1 MSNALWY
8 LGRGT
13 GVSALVLLTIVF
25 ILGIIVRGGRPLPGL
40 PRFAVGTLHRTTS
53 LSAVA
58 FMTVH
63 IVTLL
68 FDPYA
73 QLRIFDLIFP
83 FIGKYRPFWLGLG
96 TLAAE
101 LFVVLIVTSLLRHRL
116 GLRTWR
122 AVHWIAYACW
132 PFALFHAFGNGTDG
146 RTGWMLVILAG
157 CFMSVAV
164 AIVWRVSSRHFL
176 PEPAM
181 DPVAIPHH
189 LAGLR

>member
-1 MSNALWY
+1 MNNALWY

-13 GVSALVLLTIVF
+13 GVSALVLLTMVL
-25 ILGIIVRGGRPLPGL
+25 ILGIIVRAGRPLPGL
-40 PRFAVGTLHRTTS
+40 PRFGVAALHRTTS

-58 FMTVH
+58 FMTLH
-63 IVTLL
+63 ILTLFL
-68 FDPYA
+68 DPYA
-73 QLRIFDLIFP
+73 QLRFVDLLFP
-83 FIGKYRPFWLGLG
+83 FVGHYRPFWQGTG

-132 PFALFHAFGNGTDG
+132 PLALAHGFGNGTDG
-146 RTGWMLVILAG
+146 HSGWMLVILA
-157 CFMSVAV
+157 CCLVSVAAAV
-164 AIVWRVSSRHFL
+164 VWRVTSRHFF
-176 PEPAM
+176 PEPTM
-181 DPVAIPHH
+181 DPVPIPHH

>member
-1 MSNALWY
+1 MSSALWY

-13 GVSALVLLTIVF
+13 GVSALVLLTVVF
-25 ILGIIVRGGRPLPGL
+25 LLGIVVRAGRPLPGL

-58 FMTVH
+58 FMALH
-63 IVTLL
+63 ILTLS

-73 QLRIFDLIFP
+73 QLRIVDLIFP
-83 FIGKYRPFWLGLG
+83 FIGKYRPFWLGMG

-101 LFVVLIVTSLLRHRL
+101 LVIVLIVTSLLRHRL

-122 AVHWIAYACW
+122 AVHWVAYACW
-132 PFALFHAFGNGTDG
+132 PLALAHGFGNGTDG
-146 RTGWMLVILAG
+146 RSSWMLVILAG
-157 CFMSVAV
+157 CLLSIA
-164 AIVWRVSSRHFL
+164 AALVWRVTSRHFY

-181 DPVAIPHH
+181 DPVAIPQH